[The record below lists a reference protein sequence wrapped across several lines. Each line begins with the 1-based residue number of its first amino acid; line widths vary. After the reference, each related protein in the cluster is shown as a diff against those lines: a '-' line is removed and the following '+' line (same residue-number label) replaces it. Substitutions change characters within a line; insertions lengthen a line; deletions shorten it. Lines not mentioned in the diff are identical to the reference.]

1 MSDKIGIRKQ
11 YHLAIVV
18 KSKFTQNES
27 KRLLKRDPSV
37 LRVDYHWYVILLAFL
52 IYKLRHLRHIMKV
65 IAVFFSP
72 CDHYFKIAD
81 WVENL
86 MKTWLVL
93 KAISKIIKSSSIH
106 FPFKIPRRVVVCVRP
121 IQTRLEWYRRHF
133 SVHQL
138 FLHQNAWPLFSN
150 FDNIFESIRIIY
162 CTAAPRKSNNLTN
175 LLNIWHAKLE

>member
-1 MSDKIGIRKQ
+1 MSYVLQQKHHTYINYDVNRLANVCLDNSAWRWLQ
-11 YHLAIVV
+11 FSFHL
-18 KSKFTQNES
+18 
-27 KRLLKRDPSV
+27 
-37 LRVDYHWYVILLAFL
+37 
-52 IYKLRHLRHIMKV
+52 
-65 IAVFFSP
+65 
-72 CDHYFKIAD
+72 CDHYSKIAD
-81 WVENL
+81 WVENV

-133 SVHQL
+133 SAHQL
-138 FLHQNAWPLFSN
+138 FVHQNAWPFFSN